1 MKNDISQAREAQRQE
16 KSRRIAEQA
25 LQEREEYMRVLE
37 WQKMTAENEELKK
50 NNQIELNYKHKSEIQ
65 AQMEKKEKEKK

>member
-37 WQKMTAENEELKK
+37 CKKKNAEKEELKK
-50 NNQIELNYKHKSEIQ
+50 
-65 AQMEKKEKEKK
+65 KK